1 MSSYIYQPSS
11 SSSASVTR
19 SADVASSVAYTRAI
33 DIAKIDNINYSDWY
47 NTKQGSIYVDF
58 DPSDGAGSDAVV
70 VGIGDGTIRGF
81 RAPWLTGANQIRL
94 GTWSGTAYSALHYYN
109 SVTTTNQHK
118 AGISFSYEDQTFLS
132 SLDGSTTAVTSSWP
146 GVETDATT
154 IWIGGETDTNRPY
167 SGTIGKVAIY
177 NEDLTTAELQ
187 ALTENN

>member
-1 MSSYIYQPSS
+1 QTAHNFLDFSMSNNTEVGIWGVQVETGNIATSYIPTYDVD
-11 SSSASVTR
+11 VTR

-146 GVETDATT
+146 GV
-154 IWIGGETDTNRPY
+154 
-167 SGTIGKVAIY
+167 
-177 NEDLTTAELQ
+177 
-187 ALTENN
+187 